1 MMRKKLD
8 NQTRH
13 DLQMSHA
20 IAIYLVFQKLS
31 RNKQKKH
38 FWFKILKLLTLPFQF
53 RKIMGGQEPS
63 SIFTQY

>member
-31 RNKQKKH
+31 RNKQ
-38 FWFKILKLLTLPFQF
+38 
-53 RKIMGGQEPS
+53 
-63 SIFTQY
+63 